1 MGLKSKEN
9 YLLTYKDDS
18 KEGVIL
24 MPRSKNGVTFG
35 GWSVSG
41 TSGNHIAGTLAG
53 REKEGHVL
61 RG

>member
-1 MGLKSKEN
+1 MYNRILGLKSKEN
-9 YLLTYKDDS
+9 LPFSLQ
-18 KEGVIL
+18 
-24 MPRSKNGVTFG
+24 
-35 GWSVSG
+35 GWSFSG